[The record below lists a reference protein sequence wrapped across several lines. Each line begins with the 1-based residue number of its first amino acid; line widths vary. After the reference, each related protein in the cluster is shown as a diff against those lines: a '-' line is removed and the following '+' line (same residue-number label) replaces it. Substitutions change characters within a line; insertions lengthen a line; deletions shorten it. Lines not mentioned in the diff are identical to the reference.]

1 MQGTES
7 QRDGAIIIAVI
18 AVIIFAIHNFSSL
31 LSSPMKNMPYGDS
44 RFGSVIV
51 GISGDMGDN
60 GVFYLADGAL
70 VSDLLKAADVRN
82 PAVFE
87 RDILDIRLSRG
98 KAVVV
103 ESCGGFRI
111 TEMNNAHKLSLGIP
125 IDINTATVEDFM
137 LIDGIGEKT
146 ASQIVQF
153 RDESGKYEKI
163 EDVMMVRGIKEK
175 KFQRLKRYL
184 CVDDVLKK

>member
-1 MQGTES
+1 MRGTES
-7 QRDGAIIIAVI
+7 QRDGAIIVAVI
-18 AVIIFAIHNFSSL
+18 AVIIFAIHNSSSL

-60 GVFYLADGAL
+60 GVFYLPDGAL
-70 VSDLLKAADVRN
+70 VSDLLQAADVRN

-98 KAVVV
+98 KVVVV

-111 TEMNNAHKLSLGIP
+111 TEMNNANKLSLGVP

-153 RDESGKYEKI
+153 RDEYGKYEKI
-163 EDVMMVRGIKEK
+163 DDVMMVRGIKEK